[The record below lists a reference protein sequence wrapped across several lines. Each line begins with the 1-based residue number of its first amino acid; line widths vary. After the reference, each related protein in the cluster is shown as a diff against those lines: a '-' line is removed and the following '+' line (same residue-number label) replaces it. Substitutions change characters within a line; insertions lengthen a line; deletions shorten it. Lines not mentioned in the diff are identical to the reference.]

1 MGSDTVS
8 RSWEKRNE
16 EKLEKRR
23 YGRIAVGAK
32 LEKSSGDS
40 SGHRFKVRVG
50 FEYYNRVYDDFY
62 VGLGLYDFAVNC
74 VFSAENY
81 ESVIVGLHR

>member
-1 MGSDTVS
+1 MEIIIIIKQDIKIRLLGVILSVEV
-8 RSWEKRNE
+8 EKRRTRK
-16 EKLEKRR
+16 KLEKRR

-32 LEKSSGDS
+32 SEKSSGDS

-62 VGLGLYDFAVNC
+62 VGWEL
-74 VFSAENY
+74 
-81 ESVIVGLHR
+81 